1 MVSHKRHLVKAVT
14 WRIVA
19 SVTTVLMALFF
30 GLPMA
35 AVSSLFLADLV
46 VKFVMYYL
54 HERVWYTHV
63 KYGVNDE

>member
-1 MVSHKRHLVKAVT
+1 
-14 WRIVA
+14 
-19 SVTTVLMALFF
+19 
-30 GLPMA
+30 MA

-46 VKFVMYYL
+46 IKFVMYYL

>member
-1 MVSHKRHLVKAVT
+1 VVSHKRHLVKAVT

>member
-1 MVSHKRHLVKAVT
+1 MVSHKRHLVKSVT

-46 VKFVMYYL
+46 IKFVMYYL

>member
-46 VKFVMYYL
+46 IKFVMYYL

>member
-1 MVSHKRHLVKAVT
+1 VVSHKRHLVKSVT

-46 VKFVMYYL
+46 IKFVMYYL

>member
-1 MVSHKRHLVKAVT
+1 VVSHKRHLVKAVT

-30 GLPMA
+30 GLPMV

-46 VKFVMYYL
+46 IKFVMYYL

>member
-1 MVSHKRHLVKAVT
+1 VVSHKRHLVKAVT

-46 VKFVMYYL
+46 IKFVMYYL

>member
-1 MVSHKRHLVKAVT
+1 MVSHKRHLVKSVT